1 MTFAIPLLAAALAA
15 PPPADL
21 DALLKTEP
29 IGTNWSAWNG
39 RFKEWSNDGYDAAQ
53 PAFRAGFEYVMRVS
67 KTNPKGRSLPKDLGA
82 SAVANMLLA
91 GALVDEARTGGAV
104 GKGAADAARQAIKL
118 DDALAPAHYYLF
130 RGLVTNPKQAADA
143 FAELRK
149 AETLGPT
156 VAWMPMEESGKLALD
171 LKQWAEAERR
181 FALALKAKPD
191 DLELARMFARAVG
204 AQKGLTNPSAVER
217 IDPLLQQFGDDP
229 VLLVYRGQALAH
241 SGQKD
246 EAALEFLKARSLKI
260 EPAEVIDSK
269 FVHDIVHDHKRR
281 EDDAA
286 RKERDQTQ
294 RAEDRQREQSRREAE
309 DRHNQAMMA
318 ANAAAAERP
327 WRIMRWIGIAALAF
341 FGFYAV
347 VMALM
352 AVLGVVL
359 ARRSDGILHRE
370 LLETSDLVDNGKV
383 VRSTHELK
391 TGWFYLGIMLAAL
404 VLFYLSLPIVFTG
417 LLVVFLPLVFF
428 ARTRSNSL
436 IYATGGSIGAVF
448 KAALARP
455 RISNFGKQLEPED
468 APKLFRAIDEVA
480 ERVDTEPP
488 DEVWLSPGCEFS
500 VYQIGR
506 GPFGAFGGK
515 RRVLT
520 VGLCV
525 MNFLTVAE
533 FKSILA
539 HEFAHFSH
547 ADTFW
552 SRFLYQVTL
561 SLNVA
566 SYEMART
573 GGFITYVNP
582 FYWFFRLYGKSY
594 NLLSAGFSRSREY
607 LADRMA
613 CLLYGSDVF
622 TSALRKVCTDGSH
635 FETVIYDN
643 IRKLLRD
650 GKSFVNMYLAF
661 RQHREKN
668 MSPDKIKKLHKELLD
683 RPKSLFASHPT
694 FAERAEAAKSIPPAK
709 VKQSPTSLKLFEDA
723 EKMEREMTDYLTE
736 KMSAF

>member
-1 MTFAIPLLAAALAA
+1 MRPALLSLLTILAILATTVASGLAA

-21 DALLKTEP
+21 DALLKKEP
-29 IGTNWSAWNG
+29 IDAAHWTAWSS
-39 RFKEWSNDGYDAAQ
+39 RLKEWGNDGFEAAQ
-53 PAFRAGFEYVMRVS
+53 PAFRAGFEYVLRIS
-67 KTNPKGRSLPKDLGA
+67 KANPKGRSLPKNLSGD
-82 SAVANMLLA
+82 AVAHMLLA
-91 GALVDEARTGGAV
+91 GALVDEGRTGGAV
-104 GKGAADAARQAIKL
+104 GKGAGDAARHAIKL
-118 DDALAPAHYYLF
+118 DGSLAPAHYYLA
-130 RGLVTNPKQAADA
+130 RAAGKPQDA
-143 FAELRK
+143 YASLKR
-149 AETLGPT
+149 AETLAPK
-156 VAWMPMEESGKLALD
+156 VAWMTSEESGKLALD
-171 LKQWAEAERR
+171 AHQWADAERR
-181 FALALKAKPD
+181 LGDARKEKPA
-191 DLELARMFARAVG
+191 DLETARMFARAVG
-204 AQKGLTNPSAVER
+204 AQKGLTNPTAPAR
-217 IDPLLQQFGDDP
+217 IDPLVQQFGQDP
-229 VLLVYRGQALAH
+229 KLVTYRAQALAH
-241 SGQKD
+241 SGQRD
-246 EAALEFLKARSLKI
+246 EAAREFLKARKLGI
-260 EPAEVIDSK
+260 EPADVIDAS
-269 FVHDIVHDHKRR
+269 FVNQIV
-281 EDDAA
+281 DDYNRNQRDQAAEAA
-286 RKERDQTQ
+286 R
-294 RAEDRQREQSRREAE
+294 AVAADR
-309 DRHNQAMMA
+309 
-318 ANAAAAERP
+318 P
-327 WRIMRWIGIAALAF
+327 YLVLRWIGVFALAF
-341 FGFYAV
+341 ALFYGV
-347 VMALM
+347 VMLLM
-352 AVLGVVL
+352 CLMGVVL
-359 ARRSDGILHRE
+359 ARRSDGILHKE
-370 LLETSDLVDNGKV
+370 LLETSDLIEGGKV

-391 TGWFYLGIMLAAL
+391 TGRFYQIIMLAAL
-404 VLFYLSLPIVFTG
+404 ALFYVSLPLVFTG
-417 LLVVFLPLVFF
+417 LLLFLLPLVFF
-428 ARTRSNSL
+428 ARSRSNSL

-448 KAALARP
+448 KAAFATP

-480 ERVDTEPP
+480 DKVDTEPP

-566 SYEMART
+566 ANEMART
-573 GGFITYVNP
+573 GGVITYVNP

-594 NLLSAGFSRSREY
+594 SLLSAGFSRSREF

-661 RQHREKN
+661 RKHREENLSEAKL
-668 MSPDKIKKLHKELLD
+668 KKLHKELLD

-694 FAERAEAAKSIPPAK
+694 FAERAEAAKSLPAAK
-709 VKQSPTSLKLFEDA
+709 VKQSPASLKLFEDA
-723 EKMEREMTDYLTE
+723 EQLERDMTDYLTE
-736 KMSAF
+736 KMSSF

>member
-1 MTFAIPLLAAALAA
+1 VNFAIPLLAAALAA
-15 PPPADL
+15 PPPAEL
-21 DALLKTEP
+21 DALLKAEP
-29 IGTNWSAWNG
+29 IATNWSAWNG
-39 RFKEWSNDGYDAAQ
+39 RFKEWSNDNYDAAQ

-67 KTNPKGRSLPKDLGA
+67 KTNPKGRSLPKDLST

-91 GALVDEARTGGAV
+91 GALVDEARTGGNI
-104 GKGAADAARQAIKL
+104 GKGAVDIARQAIKL
-118 DDALAPAHYYLF
+118 DDSLAPAHFYLF
-130 RGLVTNPKQAADA
+130 RALVTNPKQAADA

-171 LKQWAEAERR
+171 FKQWPEAERR

-191 DLELARMFARAVG
+191 DIELARKYARAVG
-204 AQKGLTNPSAVER
+204 AQKGLTNPNAAER

-260 EPAEVIDSK
+260 EPADVIDSK
-269 FVHDIVHDHKRR
+269 FVNDIVNDHKRR
-281 EDDAA
+281 ETDAA
-286 RKERDQTQ
+286 RKQREATQ
-294 RAEDRQREQSRREAE
+294 RAEDRQREQTRREVE
-309 DRHNQAMMA
+309 DRRDQAMQA
-318 ANAAAAERP
+318 AQAAAAERP
-327 WRIMRWIGIAALAF
+327 WLMLRWIGTFALAF
-341 FGFYAV
+341 ALFYGAV
-347 VMALM
+347 MLLM
-352 AVLGVVL
+352 CLMGVVL
-359 ARRSDGILHRE
+359 ARRSDGILHKE

-383 VRSTHELK
+383 VRSTRELK
-391 TGWFYLGIMLAAL
+391 TGRFYLLVMLIAL
-404 VLFYLSLPIVFTG
+404 VLFYVSLPIVFTG
-417 LLVVFLPLVFF
+417 LLLVFLPLIFF

-436 IYATGGSIGAVF
+436 IYATGGSIGALF
-448 KAALARP
+448 KAAFATP

-480 ERVDTEPP
+480 DRVDTEAP
-488 DEVWLSPGCEFS
+488 DEVWLSPGSEFS

-594 NLLSAGFSRSREY
+594 SLLSAGFSRSREY

-622 TSALRKVCTDGSH
+622 TSALQKVCTDGSH
-635 FETVIYDN
+635 FETVVYDN

-650 GKSFVNMYLAF
+650 NKSFVNMYLAF
-661 RQHREKN
+661 RKHREQN
-668 MSPDKIKKLHKELLD
+668 MSEAKLKKLHKELLD

-694 FAERAEAAKSIPPAK
+694 FAERAEAAKSIPAAK
-709 VKQSPTSLKLFEDA
+709 VKQSPASLKLFEDA
-723 EKMEREMTDYLTE
+723 EQMEREMTDYLTE
-736 KMSAF
+736 KMSSF